1 MTINVLVTCAGSM
14 PGVSVINALRRQN
27 EVPIRVISVDR
38 NPLSAGFYLSDA
50 HYTLPSNGI
59 PGDTSAVLKIC
70 KQENVQ
76 IVFPIIDEELL
87 PFAKAKSEFEGHGIR
102 IITNEPEVV
111 RIARDKFET
120 YEFFYSRGVRVP
132 ATYLP
137 EDLASVKLPAF
148 PLVLKPRDGRGSVGF
163 VKVNNERELSCFA
176 NTVPSAVVQ
185 EFISG
190 QEYTIDVLTDF
201 DGRLLSLVPKARLEA
216 KAGMQVKGR
225 TVKDE
230 RLLDFARGILALLPL
245 TPRGNI
251 QCIDTG
257 EEIVLIEVN
266 PKFPASLPF
275 TVAAGVNGPLLLVKM
290 HLGEK
295 LEPMLGKFVAGLVML
310 RYWQEI
316 FVPSDRVVQ

>member
-1 MTINVLVTCAGSM
+1 
-14 PGVSVINALRRQN
+14 
-27 EVPIRVISVDR
+27 
-38 NPLSAGFYLSDA
+38 
-50 HYTLPSNGI
+50 
-59 PGDTSAVLKIC
+59 
-70 KQENVQ
+70 
-76 IVFPIIDEELL
+76 
-87 PFAKAKSEFEGHGIR
+87 
-102 IITNEPEVV
+102 
-111 RIARDKFET
+111 
-120 YEFFYSRGVRVP
+120 
-132 ATYLP
+132 
-137 EDLASVKLPAF
+137 
-148 PLVLKPRDGRGSVGF
+148 
-163 VKVNNERELSCFA
+163 
-176 NTVPSAVVQ
+176 VPSAVVQ

-251 QCIDTG
+251 QCIDSG
-257 EEIVLIEVN
+257 EEIALIEVN

-275 TVAAGVNGPLLLVKM
+275 TVAAGVNAPLLLVKM

-295 LEPMLGKFVAGLVML
+295 VEPMLGNFTAGLVML

-316 FVPSDRVVQ
+316 FVPADRVIQ

>member
-1 MTINVLVTCAGSM
+1 M
-14 PGVSVINALRRQN
+14 PGVAVINALKRQN
-27 EVPIRVISVDR
+27 EVSIRVIAVDR

-50 HYTLPSNGI
+50 HHILPPNGV
-59 PGDTSAVLKIC
+59 PGDTSAVLKIS

-87 PFAKAKSEFEGHGIR
+87 PFAEVKSEFEGHGIR
-102 IITNEPEVV
+102 VVSNEPEVV
-111 RIARDKFET
+111 RIARDKVQT
-120 YEFFYSRGVRVP
+120 YKFFGGGPIRVP

-137 EDLASVKLPAF
+137 EELSPAKYPGF
-148 PLVLKPRDGRGSVGF
+148 PLIVKPRDGRGSVGF
-163 VKVNNERELSCFA
+163 VKVNNERELSCFI
-176 NTVPSAVVQ
+176 NLVPNAIVQ

-190 QEYTIDVLTDF
+190 QEYTIDVLTDYN
-201 DGRLLSLVPKARLEA
+201 GRLISLVPKARLEA

-230 RLLDFARGILALLPL
+230 RLFDFARKVLALLPL

-257 EEIVLIEVN
+257 AEIVLIEIN

-275 TVAAGVNGPLLLVKM
+275 TVAAGVNAPLMLVKM

-295 LEPMLGKFVAGLVML
+295 PEPALRNFDAGLVML

-316 FVPSDRVVQ
+316 FVTSDRVIQ

>member
-1 MTINVLVTCAGSM
+1 VTINVLVTCAGSM

-59 PGDTSAVLKIC
+59 PGDTSAVLRIC

-87 PFAKAKSEFEGHGIR
+87 PFAKAKIEFEGHGIR
-102 IITNEPEVV
+102 VITNEPEVV

-120 YEFFYSRGVRVP
+120 YKFFHSHGVRVP

-163 VKVNNERELSCFA
+163 VKVNNERELSCFT

-251 QCIDTG
+251 QCIDSG
-257 EEIVLIEVN
+257 EEIALIEVN

-275 TVAAGVNGPLLLVKM
+275 TVAAGVNAPLLLVKM

-295 LEPMLGKFVAGLVML
+295 VEPMLGNFTAGLVML

-316 FVPSDRVVQ
+316 FVPADRVIQ